1 MSQHIQADKN
11 KKDIVFCHLEKCA
24 GTYIAK
30 MLELWKKKTGK
41 NYYWLGHNVDGR
53 AIKQMQ
59 NVLIC
64 GNIRNPYS
72 YYVSLWAFSGI
83 HKKGHYQLFASK
95 YPQYL
100 YLYKDSNNIQHF
112 RKWLKLMLSPASA
125 SISIDTISNSS
136 VNCSTNSPTNSSCNS
151 SSPTTLLPLD
161 KTFSRQN
168 QPQKSILQ
176 IDGNAFE
183 KEDFA
188 KHMVK
193 HKIGLHTSRFFELY
207 NQSDFNLLNDIA
219 ANPMVQQFI
228 RVENLKEDLAKI
240 GVPYENK
247 VRNRSKHR
255 PIAAYYGKEEIELVY
270 KLDNYIFKKF
280 GYSKELPMS

>member
-1 MSQHIQADKN
+1 MSQHIQAN
-11 KKDIVFCHLEKCA
+11 QGKKDIVFCHLEKCA

-41 NYYWLGHNVDGR
+41 NYHWLGHNVDGC

-112 RKWLKLMLSPASA
+112 RKWLRLMLSPA
-125 SISIDTISNSS
+125 ISIDIGSDNSS
-136 VNCSTNSPTNSSCNS
+136 VNNSANSSNNS
-151 SSPTTLLPLD
+151 TDNSVRATRT
-161 KTFSRQN
+161 
-168 QPQKSILQ
+168 
-176 IDGNAFE
+176 DGNSFE

-207 NQSDFNLLNDIA
+207 NLSDFNLLNDIA

-228 RVENLKEDLAKI
+228 RVENLKDDLAKI

-280 GYSKELPMS
+280 GYSKDLPN